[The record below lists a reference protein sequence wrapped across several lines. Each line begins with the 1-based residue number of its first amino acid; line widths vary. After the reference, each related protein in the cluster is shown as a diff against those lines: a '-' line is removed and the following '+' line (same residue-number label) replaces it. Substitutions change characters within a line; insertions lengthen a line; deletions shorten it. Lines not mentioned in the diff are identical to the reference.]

1 MGAKVNVLGL
11 CAILEHTLSNWAVHT
26 GVVLNAVALIR
37 LPATLWGIDGQVHGL
52 VVVLKGLRSH
62 AEMRLCVVIQV
73 FEHVRGVAETQ
84 CLNAEIPWTLW
95 NNVALVGCTLEG
107 VRAAISGN
115 SVGDMQRHA
124 GVAGQR
130 LTRHVE
136 DPGEGAAV
144 VFHPATLKGVLWEV
158 LTTANDALV
167 TRNISFHG
175 PLANGKSVGGEVGVY
190 PAGGG
195 SHTDG
200 AVHVIFVNKAVVG
213 AACHFTFGFMS
224 NAGTAGL
231 TIGIYEVELATLL
244 QAQQRCTVV
253 IFGEFDGELIP
264 RLHTT
269 LGCRPVKFNFQ
280 PGPFV

>member
-11 CAILEHTLSNWAVHT
+11 CAILEHTLSDWAVHA
-26 GVVLNAVALIR
+26 GVVLDAVALIR

-95 NNVALVGCTLEG
+95 NNVALVGCTPEG

-130 LTRHVE
+130 LTWHVE
-136 DPGEGAAV
+136 DPGESAAV

-200 AVHVIFVNKAVVG
+200 AMHVIFVNKAGVRVAG
-213 AACHFTFGFMS
+213 HFTCGFVGHTG
-224 NAGTAGL
+224 ATGL
-231 TIGIYEVELATLL
+231 TVGVQEIELAALL
-244 QAQQRCTVV
+244 QA
-253 IFGEFDGELIP
+253 
-264 RLHTT
+264 
-269 LGCRPVKFNFQ
+269 
-280 PGPFV
+280 